1 MLTSLHTNSDQGD
14 RFWLWLWWLVTCRR
28 LASNWV
34 TSCAR
39 VSSPRWNCSKAS
51 KTFWIFI
58 SFPWAAELSTKG
70 EYHESTVRKLVRRT
84 VMVRQGSAL
93 GELHGEERL
102 NKATSCESS
111 LEEAAKGVGTITHC
125 FFSCVE
131 RQLYGCSLH
140 NQESDSLQ
148 WCRALPFLPRSL
160 GVPIALSPD
169 QPQIISAQC
178 YQQKRSE

>member
-1 MLTSLHTNSDQGD
+1 MIVVTGHLQKTGFQLSEELCKGFLPKVELLKSLENLLDLH
-14 RFWLWLWWLVTCRR
+14 LVP
-28 LASNWV
+28 L
-34 TSCAR
+34 
-39 VSSPRWNCSKAS
+39 SSRIHCQPNC
-51 KTFWIFI
+51 
-58 SFPWAAELSTKG
+58 

-125 FFSCVE
+125 FFSCME

-148 WCRALPFLPRSL
+148 WRRALPFLPWRTNGS
-160 GVPIALSPD
+160 
-169 QPQIISAQC
+169 
-178 YQQKRSE
+178 